1 MDIKTLRQ
9 SLQDLNVLYVEDE
22 EAVQKGTLNLLNK
35 FFKTVYVANN
45 GLEGVKLFEENEHI
59 DVIISDIKMPKL
71 DGFKMAQQLKQHK
84 NELYLVFLTGT
95 LEEYRN
101 EVNIANDVIIKPL
114 GYEDLI
120 NVLEKINQFFSK

>member
-9 SLQDLNVLYVEDE
+9 SVQDLNILYLEDE

-45 GLEGVKLFEENEHI
+45 GEEGVKVFEQNEHI
-59 DVIISDIKMPKL
+59 DVVISDIKMPKL
-71 DGFKMAQQLKQHK
+71 DGFKMAQQIKQQKK
-84 NELYLVFLTGT
+84 NLYLVFLTGT

-101 EVNIANDVIIKPL
+101 EVDIANEVIIKPL
-114 GYEDLI
+114 SYEELI
-120 NVLEKINQFFSK
+120 NVLHKTHQFFSK